1 MGELVSNNL
10 KDKLENKI
18 RAITEGFKQ
27 ELSVIRSNRPTPK
40 MVENIKVDYLGQKLS
55 IKQLAS
61 IGILPPSTIELNVWD
76 SSVISAISKVIE
88 SANLGVSVVTEGKS
102 IRVNLPLLSEER
114 RKELIKTVKKE
125 AEKTRIYL
133 RTIRDEFNKK
143 INSQFENKEIS
154 EDQKFKL
161 KEKVQ
166 KAIDDANKE
175 IESLNENKIK
185 EISI

>member
-76 SSVISAISKVIE
+76 S
-88 SANLGVSVVTEGKS
+88 
-102 IRVNLPLLSEER
+102 
-114 RKELIKTVKKE
+114 
-125 AEKTRIYL
+125 
-133 RTIRDEFNKK
+133 
-143 INSQFENKEIS
+143 
-154 EDQKFKL
+154 
-161 KEKVQ
+161 
-166 KAIDDANKE
+166 
-175 IESLNENKIK
+175 
-185 EISI
+185 